1 MVDVVLDNG
10 TTTAMY
16 YETIH
21 HDSSVVLVKIC
32 LKKRQRALVGI
43 VAMSLPDQYPDFYR
57 DDFTQYSIEHIEA
70 FIHAV
75 NILSSHANKLAY
87 TVVML
92 H

>member
-1 MVDVVLDNG
+1 
-10 TTTAMY
+10 
-16 YETIH
+16 
-21 HDSSVVLVKIC
+21 
-32 LKKRQRALVGI
+32 
-43 VAMSLPDQYPDFYR
+43 MSLPDQYPDFYR
-57 DDFTQYSIEHIEA
+57 DDFTQYSIEHTGV